1 MSKTTIRVGIIR
13 DEVPGKFDSCLC
25 AKSMNIDPD
34 IRIDDLAKNLYES
47 GFLPSGYTWVPV
59 TDAKTIGELA
69 AYGGVGSCVLKF
81 IIGVN
86 SCG

>member
-1 MSKTTIRVGIIR
+1 MNKTTIRAAIIR
-13 DEVPGKFDSCLC
+13 DEVPGRFDGCLC

-34 IRIDDLAKNLYES
+34 ISIGDLTKTLFES
-47 GFLPSGYTWVPV
+47 GFLPSGYTWVPA

-81 IIGVN
+81 VIG
-86 SCG
+86 G